1 MSATDTVDAVALP
14 DAPHASDSP
23 SASRPSAVR
32 ALWRLFASELALITG
47 RRRNQAGVAVLM
59 SVPIILGIAVWNNA
73 PPAGHGPA
81 FLSSITD
88 NGIFVALTALT
99 AEITLFLPL
108 AVAALT
114 GDTIAGEA
122 GGGTLRYV
130 LTVPV
135 GRAKLLLTK
144 YAAVVVALAIGVL
157 TVAATGVL
165 VGLALFSHG
174 PVLTLSGAELPYAEA
189 LTRVLLAAAYVTAGL
204 AALAAL
210 GMFIST
216 LTEAPIAA
224 MITVVIV
231 VTAMWITAGIAQLDF
246 LHPYLLVTQWPAFAD
261 LFREPIFTDNMARGL
276 AVNGAYTVLGLGAAL
291 WRFTRAD
298 ITS

>member
-1 MSATDTVDAVALP
+1 MSATDATHVVEAVPLAA
-14 DAPHASDSP
+14 DRETGH
-23 SASRPSAVR
+23 RPGAGR
-32 ALWRLFASELALITG
+32 TWWRLFASELALITG
-47 RRRNQAGVAVLM
+47 RRRNQAGLAVLL
-59 SVPIILGIAVWNNA
+59 SVPIIIGVAVWNNA
-73 PPAGHGPA
+73 PRGPHGPA
-81 FLSSITD
+81 FLASITD

-144 YAAVVVALAIGVL
+144 YAAVVTGLAIG
-157 TVAATGVL
+157 TFGVALTGVL
-165 VGLALFSHG
+165 VGLALFSNG
-174 PVLTLSGAELPYAEA
+174 PVLTLSGAELPYVEA
-189 LTRVLLAAAYVTAGL
+189 FWRVLLAAAYVTAGL

-216 LTEAPIAA
+216 LTEQPIAA

-231 VTAMWITAGIAQLDF
+231 ITAMWITTGIGQLDF

-276 AVNGAYTVLGLGAAL
+276 LVNAIYAALGLGLAL

>member
-1 MSATDTVDAVALP
+1 MSATEIVDAVALP
-14 DAPHASDSP
+14 DETAASTGG
-23 SASRPSAVR
+23 RPGAMR
-32 ALWRLFASELALITG
+32 AWLRLFASELRLITG
-47 RRRNQAGVAVLM
+47 RRRNQAGLAVLL
-59 SVPIILGIAVWNNA
+59 SVPIIIGIAVWNNA
-73 PPAGHGPA
+73 PRGPHGPA
-81 FLSSITD
+81 FMSSITD

-114 GDTIAGEA
+114 GDTVAGEA

-144 YAAVVVALAIGVL
+144 YAAVVTGLAIG
-157 TVAATGVL
+157 TFAVAITGIL
-165 VGLALFSHG
+165 VGLALFSNG
-174 PVLTLSGAELPYAEA
+174 PVLTLSGVELPYAEA
-189 LTRVLLAAAYVTAGL
+189 VWRVLLAAAYVTAGL

-216 LTEAPIAA
+216 LTEQPIAA

-231 VTAMWITAGIAQLDF
+231 VTAMWITTGIAQMDF
-246 LHPYLLVTQWPAFAD
+246 LHPYLLVTQWSAFGD
-261 LFREPIFTDNMARGL
+261 LFREPIFTDNIARGML
-276 AVNGAYTVLGLGAAL
+276 VNGAYTVVGLAAAL

>member
-1 MSATDTVDAVALP
+1 MSATDATHVVEAVPLEAEP
-14 DAPHASDSP
+14 VN
-23 SASRPSAVR
+23 ASRRPGAAR
-32 ALWRLFASELALITG
+32 AWWRLFASELALITG
-47 RRRNQAGVAVLM
+47 RRRNQAGLAVLL
-59 SVPIILGIAVWNNA
+59 SVPIIIGIAVWNNA
-73 PPAGHGPA
+73 PRAGHGPA
-81 FLSSITD
+81 FLASITD

-122 GGGTLRYV
+122 GSGTLRYV

-144 YAAVVVALAIGVL
+144 YAAVVTGLAIG
-157 TVAATGVL
+157 TFAVALTGVL

-174 PVLTLSGAELPYAEA
+174 PVLTLSGAELSYAEA
-189 LTRVLLAAAYVTAGL
+189 FWRVLLAAAYVTAGL

-216 LTEAPIAA
+216 LTEQPIAA

-231 VTAMWITAGIAQLDF
+231 ITAMWITTSIAQLDF

-261 LFREPIFTDNMARGL
+261 LFREPIFTDNIARGL
-276 AVNGAYTVLGLGAAL
+276 LVNGVYAVLGLAAAL